1 MARRIAI
8 TQLNADSI
16 DIVNSIRAYSSR
28 EYQDLI
34 PQVTDPT
41 QMPAVGE
48 TLYGYP
54 ALANQFIS
62 ALVNRIAIV
71 RVKSATFNNAYAEL
85 KKGYLEFGETVHEVF
100 VNICKAR
107 EFNPEKGAQRE
118 LKRSLPDV
126 RSAFHVM
133 NWRVQYPVTI
143 QHEDLRQAF
152 NNPEGVADLIAK
164 IIGSV
169 TTGAEY
175 DEYLLFKYLLIKAI
189 AHGKVKAIGFDA
201 TDPKNSAVA
210 FRGTSNKLTFMSN
223 QYNEAGVTT
232 TTPKESQYIFMDA
245 QFNAEYDV
253 NVLASAFNM
262 DNATFMGKLKLVD
275 DWATFDNSRFDEI
288 CKESGMIEEVTS
300 DELELMKSV
309 KAVLLDEEWFQ
320 VYDEL
325 TTFTENFIASGIS
338 YNYYLNIWKIVSSS
352 PFSNAVVFTSNE
364 AHNEP
369 AGNLKLRV
377 VDVQDA
383 GNATIIT
390 LNHENGAFN
399 GQAATFVNSAYNV
412 SQGVAVHP
420 YGVYIV
426 PKGVST
432 ITINAVANG
441 LEYGCTGK
449 LNVGEVAKGASYT
462 AMKGVTIGDT
472 PATVEY
478 MDEGSAIPAYDPE
491 SGSSAE

>member
-1 MARRIAI
+1 MAKRIAI

-34 PQVTDPT
+34 PNVTNPN

-62 ALVNRIAIV
+62 ALVNRIALV

-126 RSAFHVM
+126 RSAFHAM

-189 AHGKVKAIGFDA
+189 SHGKMKAITFDA
-201 TDPKNSAVA
+201 SDAKNSAVA

-232 TTPKESQYIFMDA
+232 NTDKGDQYIFMDA

-253 NVLASAFNM
+253 NVLAAAFNM
-262 DNATFMGKLKLVD
+262 DSATFMGKLKLID
-275 DWATFDNSRFDEI
+275 DWTSFDNSRFDEI
-288 CKESGMIEEVTS
+288 RRESGMIEEVTTA
-300 DELELMKSV
+300 ELELMKSV
-309 KAVLLDEEWFQ
+309 KAVLLDGEWFQ

-325 TTFTENFIASGIS
+325 TTFTENYIASGIS
-338 YNYYLNIWKIVSSS
+338 YNYYLNIWKIVSAS
-352 PFSNAVVFTSNE
+352 PFSNAVVFTDSSAN
-364 AHNEP
+364 
-369 AGNLKLRV
+369 V
-377 VDVQDA
+377 VLPESLSVTVSSIDKGDTV
-383 GNATIIT
+383 TVIT
-390 LNHENGAFN
+390 LMPSNAVALVGGSIAF
-399 GQAATFVNSAYNV
+399 TNSPSNIKK
-412 SQGVAVHP
+412 GVATHP
-420 YGVYIV
+420 YGAIV
-426 PKGVST
+426 VP
-432 ITINAVANG
+432 NAVDKISITGVVGSEAYG
-441 LEYGCTGK
+441 LTG
-449 LNVGEVAKGASYT
+449 LHPVADLSKGASITLTKGIT
-462 AMKGVTIGDT
+462 AEQFT
-472 PATVEY
+472 A
-478 MDEGSAIPAYDPE
+478 
-491 SGSSAE
+491 